1 MFGMRNAALGAVAAT
16 VMSLAGFAC
25 ASSDD
30 SQSESA
36 FCDSLQTVLDEG
48 YFDQTGSGLPGSG
61 LVQLL
66 RKLNTTGL
74 ADADRDEFSS
84 AIDLVEEQIA
94 AYNDGAPDG
103 WSTEPVSS
111 VASRICDVE
120 IGIYS
125 VRPS

>member
-1 MFGMRNAALGAVAAT
+1 
-16 VMSLAGFAC
+16 
-25 ASSDD
+25 
-30 SQSESA
+30 
-36 FCDSLQTVLDEG
+36 
-48 YFDQTGSGLPGSG
+48 
-61 LVQLL
+61 
-66 RKLNTTGL
+66 L

>member
-1 MFGMRNAALGAVAAT
+1 MRSATLGAVAAT
-16 VMSLAGFAC
+16 VMSLAGIAC

-36 FCDSLQTVLDEG
+36 FCDSTQTLLSEG
-48 YFDQTGSGLPGSG
+48 FFDQYGSGLGGG
-61 LVQLL
+61 LVEAL
-66 RKLNTTGL
+66 RELNTTGL

-94 AYNDGAPDG
+94 AYNDGEADG

-120 IGIYS
+120 IGLFS
-125 VRPS
+125 VS

>member
-1 MFGMRNAALGAVAAT
+1 MFGMRDATLGAVAAI
-16 VMSLAGFAC
+16 VMSFAGIAC

-30 SQSESA
+30 GQSESA
-36 FCDSLQTVLDEG
+36 FCDSLQTVLSEG
-48 YFDQTGSGLPGSG
+48 FFDQTGSGL
-61 LVQLL
+61 VEAL
-66 RKLNTTGL
+66 RELNTTGL

>member
-1 MFGMRNAALGAVAAT
+1 MFGMRNATLGAVVAT
-16 VMSLAGFAC
+16 VMSLAGIAC

-36 FCDSLQTVLDEG
+36 FCDSAQTLPDKLV
-48 YFDQTGSGLPGSG
+48 YDQTGSGLPGRG
-61 LVQLL
+61 LVQSL
-66 RKLNTTGL
+66 RELNTTGL
-74 ADADRDEFSS
+74 ADADREELSS

-103 WSTEPVSS
+103 WSTEPWSS

-120 IGIYS
+120 MWVDS
-125 VRPS
+125 VS

>member
-1 MFGMRNAALGAVAAT
+1 MRNATLGAVAAT
-16 VMSLAGFAC
+16 VMSLAGIAC

-30 SQSESA
+30 GQSESA
-36 FCDSLQTVLDEG
+36 FCDSAQTLLSEG
-48 YFDQTGSGLPGSG
+48 FFDQTGGG
-61 LVQLL
+61 LVQAL
-66 RKLNTTGL
+66 RELNTKGL

-94 AYNDGAPDG
+94 AFNDGQADG

-125 VRPS
+125 VSPA

>member
-16 VMSLAGFAC
+16 VMSLAGIAC

-30 SQSESA
+30 GQSGSA
-36 FCDSLQTVLDEG
+36 FCDSLQTVLSEG
-48 YFDQTGSGLPGSG
+48 FFDQTGNG
-61 LVQLL
+61 LVQAL
-66 RKLNTTGL
+66 RELNTTGL
-74 ADADRDEFSS
+74 ADADRDDVSS